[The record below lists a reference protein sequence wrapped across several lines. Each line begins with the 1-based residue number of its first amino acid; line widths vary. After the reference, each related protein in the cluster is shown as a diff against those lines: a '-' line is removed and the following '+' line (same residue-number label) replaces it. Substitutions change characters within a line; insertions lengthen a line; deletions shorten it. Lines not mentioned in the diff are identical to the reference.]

1 MPCSASRSGENIS
14 ARLAHWAAE
23 TPLSAALIDGERTL
37 SFAALDDEA
46 ARLGAGLEAL
56 GLGPGSR
63 VALMVPPSVELYALA
78 FAIFRMGA
86 APVFVDPGVGW
97 KHLKN
102 CLDQAAPHAFIGTP
116 KAHLGRVL
124 AGWAK
129 KSIVL
134 NVVARGFFPGAIG
147 LSAVRK
153 GAGMLRAPKDTEPGR
168 MAAILFTSGSTGEP
182 KGAVYTHEM
191 FGAQCDALGAL
202 FSCKPGEVSVA
213 TFPLFG
219 LFDVALGLT
228 VVLPHMDATRP
239 GSVDPKEI
247 LGPIEKYGAVQLFG
261 SPALL
266 DRVGRHGVKIPKL
279 KRILTA
285 GAPVSS
291 RIIETLGRLTPA
303 SIFTPYG
310 ATEALPV
317 ACIGSAELRET
328 AGATAKGFGVCVG
341 RPVPGVEVK
350 ILEPDEQG
358 IGEIVVRGPVVSR
371 EYYGRADATAAAKIL
386 EPDGTFWHRMGDM
399 GRFDEKG
406 RLWFCGRKSER
417 VRAGERWL
425 YTACVEGV
433 FDAHP
438 AVKRSGLAPDGTL
451 CVEREP
457 GQEITADELMV
468 FGRAH
473 EASRAIK
480 RVLFHRGFPV
490 DARHNAK
497 IRRAELLSTR

>member
-1 MPCSASRSGENIS
+1 MPCSASSSSQNIS

-23 TPLSAALIDGERTL
+23 TPLSTALIDGERTL
-37 SFAALDDEA
+37 SFASLDDEA

-56 GLGPGSR
+56 GIGPGSR

-78 FAIFRMGA
+78 FGLFRVGA

-134 NVVARGFFPGAIG
+134 NVVVRGFFPGATG
-147 LSAVRK
+147 LGAARR
-153 GAGMLRAPKDTEPGR
+153 GAGMLRAPKALEPGR

-191 FGAQCDALGAL
+191 FGAQTDALGVL
-202 FSCKPGEVSVA
+202 FGCRPGEVSVA

-219 LFDVALGLT
+219 LFDVALGMT
-228 VVLPHMDATRP
+228 VVLPRMDATRP

-247 LGPIEKYGAVQLFG
+247 LGPIEKHGAVQLFG

-266 DRVGRHGVKIPKL
+266 DRLARHGAKIPKL
-279 KRILTA
+279 KRVLTA

-291 RIIETLGRLTPA
+291 RLIEALGRLTPA
-303 SIFTPYG
+303 STFTPYG

-317 ACIGSAELRET
+317 ACIAGSQLRET
-328 AGATAKGFGVCVG
+328 AGQTARGYGVCVG
-341 RPVPGVEVK
+341 KPVAGVEVK
-350 ILEPDEQG
+350 LLEPDAAG
-358 IGEIVVRGPVVSR
+358 IGEIAVRGPVVSA
-371 EYYGRADATAAAKIL
+371 EYYGRPDATAASKLREA
-386 EPDGTFWHRMGDM
+386 DGTFWHRMGDM
-399 GRFDEKG
+399 GRLDEQG
-406 RLWFCGRKSER
+406 RLWFCGRKSDR
-417 VRAGERWL
+417 VAAGAGWL

-438 AVKRSGLAPDGTL
+438 AVKRSGLAPDGTV

-457 GQEITADELMV
+457 GHDITADELMV

-473 EASRAIK
+473 EPSRAIK

-497 IRRAELLSTR
+497 IRRAELLSTL